1 METGRGLP
9 DSSARG
15 CIRLSAIYN
24 GTLLVQDVRVDPKC
38 LEKFL
43 ASMVGF
49 FPVVNTHRAFALD
62 KALQHEVVLVGDP
75 LLVLFLSPRVQTR
88 DLSRSYSFK
97 CL

>member
-24 GTLLVQDVRVDPKC
+24 GTLLVQDVRVDPEC

-43 ASMVGF
+43 TSMVGF

-75 LLVLFLSPRVQTR
+75 LLVLFLRPRVQTR
-88 DLSRSYSFK
+88 DLSRSY
-97 CL
+97 